1 MNINQLIEDF
11 NQRVIAAH
19 NAHYENNP
27 SGLIDEG
34 PNASPNQNQ
43 IYHLYSSGDV
53 THQKGAW
60 AYLRRSE
67 YHIKEEINGAEEL
80 PFCFVE
86 KTTQRKITY
95 AVLTQ
100 EECLKFRE
108 EMLTI
113 INNKNL

>member
-11 NQRVIAAH
+11 NKRVITAH
-19 NAHYENNP
+19 KAHYESNP

-43 IYHLYSSGDV
+43 IYHLYSSGDI

-67 YHIKEEINGAEEL
+67 FHIKDFISGAEEL